1 MKFLLFMVSCAM
13 LSQSHTRS
21 ITKVAN
27 TDTATA
33 FGHDYHNSSKNGYG
47 YEQPKIQFNY
57 PKADSAH
64 TNYKASETIN
74 YLNYQ
79 SAHSKLKPV
88 GNVPLRLLFQI
99 PKMYA
104 SKPYKHEKDLRT
116 IVEEREMRRP
126 APRRLVPYT
135 EVITYAL

>member
-1 MKFLLFMVSCAM
+1 MKFLLFMVFCAS
-13 LSQSHTRS
+13 LTQSHTRS
-21 ITKVAN
+21 ITKDYN
-27 TDTATA
+27 TGTATA
-33 FGHDYHNSSKNGYG
+33 FGDDYHNSSKNGYG

-57 PKADSAH
+57 PKAESTH

-88 GNVPLRLLFQI
+88 GNAPLRFVFQI
-99 PKMYA
+99 PQMYA
-104 SKPYKHEKDLRT
+104 GKPYKHEKDLRR
-116 IVEEREMRRP
+116 IVEEREQRRP

-135 EVITYAL
+135 EVITYEL